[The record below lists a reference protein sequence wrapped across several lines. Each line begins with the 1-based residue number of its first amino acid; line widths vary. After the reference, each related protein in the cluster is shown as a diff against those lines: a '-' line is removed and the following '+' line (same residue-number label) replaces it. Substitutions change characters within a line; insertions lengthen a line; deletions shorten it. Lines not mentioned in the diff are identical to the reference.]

1 MARYIAKNLVA
12 AGLADKVEVQL
23 AYAIGVAEP
32 VSVRV
37 DTFGTAVIPEE
48 KIERLVRNEF
58 KLTAARHHR
67 DARPAASDLPGD
79 GGLRSFRPRRARL
92 HLGADRSR
100 RRAARRRRCQR
111 SRSGRRRLSSR
122 PDAPATSMNDA
133 DDPKPPPSRR
143 ASARGRAGADPPSQ
157 IAAILREVAD
167 LLELRGENPFRS
179 RAFANGARAIEGLAE
194 DPQDLL
200 RGRHARRGARHRSG
214 TGRRPSRR
222 SSSPG
227 RSRCSPSCGP
237 SFPPECRI
245 SCASRVSGRSGCAS
259 SCKELRID
267 SPAALERACR
277 EGRVAALPGFG
288 AKSQEKLLQG
298 LGSLQRFGERHLLP
312 VARCRGGGAR
322 AAPPRPSGRRPR
334 RDRGQPAALLRDH
347 RRPRP
352 PGERRAAEREAV
364 VDHFLAAPSV
374 LQPIERGTT
383 KAAAVVAGGLRA
395 DLRLVEPDEMPSA
408 LLHFT
413 GSKEH
418 NVALRSR
425 AKSFGWT
432 LNEYGLHDGE
442 NRFPL
447 DSERAIYGQLGLAWI
462 PPEAREG
469 MGEIELAEL
478 SSGDPAAPA
487 PALIELAD
495 LRGTLHV
502 HTDWSDGIASL
513 ETMALAAGETRL
525 GVPGHRR
532 PLARR
537 GLCARPRRRPRPP
550 AVGGDRPLERR
561 GPEALALQGHRVRHP
576 GRRRARLRRRAPAR
590 LRLRRGLG
598 PQPFQPLARGDDRAL
613 GARRLASVRDF
624 PRAPHGAPSSGS
636 RTVRRRSRRRC
647 CEAARENGAIPELNA
662 NPHRLDLDWRQLRP
676 WLAAGGTTSIHPDAH
691 SPRGLTDVQYGI
703 GIARKALA
711 LPGQVLNCRPV
722 GELRDYF
729 DARRER
735 ARGLLGR
742 RAGRS
747 LTAPPALSS

>member
-1 MARYIAKNLVA
+1 M
-12 AGLADKVEVQL
+12 
-23 AYAIGVAEP
+23 
-32 VSVRV
+32 
-37 DTFGTAVIPEE
+37 T
-48 KIERLVRNEF
+48 
-58 KLTAARHHR
+58 
-67 DARPAASDLPGD
+67 
-79 GGLRSFRPRRARL
+79 
-92 HLGADRSR
+92 
-100 RRAARRRRCQR
+100 
-111 SRSGRRRLSSR
+111 
-122 PDAPATSMNDA
+122 DA
-133 DDPKPPPSRR
+133 DDPKPPPP
-143 ASARGRAGADPPSQ
+143 GGPPSGAPARIHRAQ
-157 IAAILREVAD
+157 IASILREVAD

-194 DPQDLL
+194 DPQDLYEAGTLGEVRGIGPGLVAAIAEIVLTGSLALLAEL
-200 RGRHARRGARHRSG
+200 RAEFPAGVQDLLRI
-214 TGRRPSRR
+214 
-222 SSSPG
+222 PG
-227 RSRCSPSCGP
+227 LGP
-237 SFPPECRI
+237 KRL
-245 SCASRVSGRSGCAS
+245 RVLL
-259 SCKELRID
+259 KELRID

-312 VARCRGGGAR
+312 VARS
-322 AAPPRPSGRRPR
+322 AAEELAQHLRSHPAVFQLEIAGSLRRCCETIG
-334 RDRGQPAALLRDH
+334 DLDLLVSV
-347 RRPRP
+347 
-352 PGERRAAEREAV
+352 ASAEREAV

-374 LQPIERGTT
+374 LQPIEHGPS

-408 LLHFT
+408 WLHFT

-425 AKSFGWT
+425 AKGLGWT

-442 NRFPL
+442 KRFPL

-513 ETMALAAGETRL
+513 ETMAQAAAKLGWEYLGIADHSRAAAYARGLDADRVRQQWEEIDRWNAAGREPWLFKGTECDILADGALDFDDDLLL
-525 GVPGHRR
+525 GFDYV
-532 PLARR
+532 
-537 GLCARPRRRPRPP
+537 
-550 AVGGDRPLERR
+550 V
-561 GPEALALQGHRVRHP
+561 
-576 GRRRARLRRRAPAR
+576 
-590 LRLRRGLG
+590 
-598 PQPFQPLARGDDRAL
+598 
-613 GARRLASVRDF
+613 ASVHSRF
-624 PRAPHGAPSSGS
+624 SLSREAMTARWVRAASHPCVTFLGHPTG
-636 RTVRRRSRRRC
+636 RLLLVREPYEVDLDAVL
-647 CEAARENGAIPELNA
+647 EAAREHGSIPELNA

-711 LPGQVLNCRPV
+711 LPGQVFNCRTV

-729 DARRER
+729 EARRER
-735 ARGLLGR
+735 ARGLLAG
-742 RAGRS
+742 GRS
-747 LTAPPALSS
+747 GA